1 MLPWIIAG
9 AVGLVGAALLGSDD
23 DDEVEEISSY
33 NDYDDIERRRKE
45 EVARNNQAVNLELQ
59 NYQNSEIAR
68 IQSKYNVQVY
78 SQDGGFG
85 FENVV
90 LKNLELEAKELKSEI
105 KRLRGLKNA
114 LE

>member
-68 IQSKYNVQVY
+68 IQSKYNVQVC

>member
-114 LE
+114 FE

>member
-23 DDEVEEISSY
+23 DDRVEKRSS
-33 NDYDDIERRRKE
+33 YDDIERRRKE

-59 NYQNSEIAR
+59 NYQNNEISR
-68 IQSKYNVQVY
+68 MQSKYNVQIY
-78 SQDGGFG
+78 SQGGGFG

-90 LKNLELEAKELKSEI
+90 LKNLESKGQELKSEI
-105 KRLRGLKNA
+105 ERLQRLKNA

>member
-23 DDEVEEISSY
+23 DDRVEKRSS
-33 NDYDDIERRRKE
+33 YDDIERRRKE